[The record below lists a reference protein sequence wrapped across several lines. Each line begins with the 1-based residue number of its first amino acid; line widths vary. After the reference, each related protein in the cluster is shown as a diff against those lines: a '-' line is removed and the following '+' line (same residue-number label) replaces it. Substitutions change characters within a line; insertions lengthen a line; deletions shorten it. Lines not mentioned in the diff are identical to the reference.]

1 MRCKF
6 IVISRIV
13 LILPF
18 VLYLGGCS
26 TSPPETVRFFVMGHV
41 HYWFSSDVA
50 PIVRANQAHLDYLIL
65 TGDVVPNS
73 TPGNW
78 ETANELFQS
87 IKPKTYIAPGNHDL
101 SYVNTETGDNYVTYQ
116 PYNDYVGESYR
127 SFRVK
132 SNLFLFLDTISAKY
146 LSEQKEMVDTEL
158 ANLTAIKNVFVFTH
172 YLQYV
177 HTQSRFSCLIGHIHM
192 DKNSPDS
199 KHNIWLY
206 TEEKLQGTHVKTYY
220 FSGDI
225 GVGDH
230 GDRIQAPAFYDQTD
244 NLTIL
249 SSGMGNPLE
258 SYYDVIVEN
267 GIVGI
272 KQIAFD
278 DSIQLELSDFT
289 LDKYSFCD

>member
-1 MRCKF
+1 MHFKF
-6 IVISRIV
+6 INISRIV
-13 LILPF
+13 LILTF
-18 VLYLGGCS
+18 ALYLGGCA
-26 TSPPETVRFFVMGHV
+26 TSPPESIRFFVMGHV
-41 HYWFSSDVA
+41 HTWFSSEVA
-50 PIVRANQAHLDYLIL
+50 PTMRANQERLDYLIL
-65 TGDVVPNS
+65 TGDVVENS
-73 TPGNW
+73 TTENW
-78 ETANELFQS
+78 EVVNELIQS
-87 IKPKTYIAPGNHDL
+87 IEPATYIAPGNHDL
-101 SYVNTETGDNYVTYQ
+101 NYANKETGESYVTYPLYEHYFGQ
-116 PYNDYVGESYR
+116 SYR

-132 SNLFLFLDTISAKY
+132 SNLFIFLDTITSSFLDA
-146 LSEQKEMVDTEL
+146 QKEMIDFEL
-158 ANLTAIKNVFVFTH
+158 ANLDNIKNVFVFTH

-206 TEEKLQGTHVKTYY
+206 TEERLQDSHVKTYY

-225 GVGDH
+225 GVDDH
-230 GDRIQAPAFYDQTD
+230 AGRIQAPAFYDQTD

-267 GIVGI
+267 GIVDI